1 LHQFGREERDCSLN
15 LKVGIAALDG
25 EWETGRHEHDELE
38 NDRLSRVRSARFKE
52 TLCDENSGKSVF
64 FQKYRTNEWW

>member
-1 LHQFGREERDCSLN
+1 M
-15 LKVGIAALDG
+15 GIAALDG